1 MNGLAFSWTVLTCV
15 FKLAFSPN
23 DLLQMKQMNGLEF
36 SWTVFT
42 CVFKCPLYPNDLLQ
56 IKQVNGFEFS
66 WTVLTCFFKL
76 SRRNLTLQIRH
87 SIVFSCAILMF
98 KKLLAQINTSGIFV
112 SKENSVWIL
121 FNVVAW
127 KISQSCGSA
136 FQRSIQGIQDLLCSD
151 AARRSNQQKKL
162 H

>member
-66 WTVLTCFFKL
+66 WTVLTCFFEL

-98 KKLLAQINTSGIFV
+98 KTLLAQINASGIFV
-112 SKENSVWIL
+112 SKENSVQCCCLENFTIL
-121 FNVVAW
+121 WF
-127 KISQSCGSA
+127 SFSA
-136 FQRSIQGIQDLLCSD
+136 INARNSRSSLQWCS
-151 AARRSNQQKKL
+151 KKE
-162 H
+162 